1 MGAADA
7 IPGVSGGTIALITG
21 IYEKLIVSIQSF
33 DLKFLKYVRHL
44 KIKSAWEYVNGGFLV
59 TLLLG
64 ISVSLIALARI
75 ITSLRINH
83 PIQIWSFFLGL
94 IIISSFSVL
103 RQITKWHISHL
114 FLLLAGAA
122 IAYYITA
129 ITPLQTPEAIWFI
142 FVAGVIAICAMI
154 LPGISGAFILLLLGK
169 YEYIYSALRDLNLTI
184 ISVFVMG
191 CIVGILSF
199 SRVISWMLKH
209 FHNSTIAVLSGFMIG
224 SLNKIWP
231 WKRAILFRENSAG
244 KQVPLI
250 EENIFPGDYFEQ
262 TGNNPFILQAIL
274 FIALGIL
281 IVVIIEKI
289 AKSQFKNDGRN

>member
-33 DLKFLKYVRHL
+33 DLKFLKLVRHL
-44 KIKSAWEYVNGGFLV
+44 NIKAAWEHVNGGFLA

-75 ITSLRINH
+75 ITSLIINH

-94 IIISSFSVL
+94 ILISSFSVL
-103 RQITKWHISHL
+103 RQITKWQISHL
-114 FLLLAGAA
+114 FLLLAGAV

-142 FVAGVIAICAMI
+142 FVAGAIAICAMI

-199 SRVISWMLKH
+199 SRVISWLLKH

-231 WKRAILFRENSAG
+231 WKKTILFRENSAG
-244 KQVPLI
+244 KQVPLT
-250 EENIFPGDYFEQ
+250 EENIFPDDYFEQ

-289 AKSQFKNDGRN
+289 AKSQFKK

>member
-33 DLKFLKYVRHL
+33 DLKFLKFVRHL
-44 KIKSAWEYVNGGFLV
+44 KIKAAWEYVNGGFLA

-64 ISVSLIALARI
+64 ISARLIALARI
-75 ITSLRINH
+75 ITSLIINH
-83 PIQIWSFFLGL
+83 PIQVWSFFLGL
-94 IIISSFSVL
+94 ILISSFSVL
-103 RQITKWHISHL
+103 RQITKWQFGHL
-114 FLLLAGAA
+114 FLLLAGVG

-142 FVAGVIAICAMI
+142 FISGAIAICAMI
-154 LPGISGAFILLLLGK
+154 LPGISGAFILLILGK

-184 ISVFVMG
+184 IAVFVTG
-191 CIVGILSF
+191 CVVGILSF

-231 WKRAILFRENSAG
+231 WKRTISFRENSAG

-250 EENIFPGDYFEQ
+250 EENILPGDYFGQ
-262 TGNNPFILQAIL
+262 TGNDPFISQAIL
-274 FIALGIL
+274 FIALGVF

-289 AKSQFKNDGRN
+289 AKSQLKK